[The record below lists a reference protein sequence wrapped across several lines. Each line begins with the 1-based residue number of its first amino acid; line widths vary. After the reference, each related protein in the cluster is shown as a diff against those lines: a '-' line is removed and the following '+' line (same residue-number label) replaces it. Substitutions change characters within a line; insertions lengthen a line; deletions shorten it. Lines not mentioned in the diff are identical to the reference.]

1 MKTVKYFIV
10 CSFFIFLSCNQ
21 RPQNDTDVK
30 EYLIPV
36 GENGDILLSDIVGDY
51 KIVPLETKENSL
63 LGEIQKVELYD
74 EKIFILSRNQI
85 FVFEQNGKFIQKT
98 NRTGRGPGEYIEIK
112 DFDIFSETLFI
123 LDRTGQNVLEY
134 DLKGRHINTRHISM
148 WAQKLIVL
156 NENEILIYSGEE
168 DNSYNQC
175 KFSVVNNN
183 GEITGLIPIDER
195 KSKFLHVNSTQNFIR
210 HASNIYFHEAFNDVV
225 YAIDNG
231 RIEPIYHFV
240 YDGLNIPDSFYDQS
254 FDNIFSFF
262 QEFNKTNYIN
272 GIYDLFWVDNNMF
285 FKAYRNG
292 NAQLF
297 VVNTETGFLKTSNY
311 LKNDVL
317 LDDVEVPV
325 GELSLGLSND
335 RLWFFMYPSELNENS
350 SQITNPILKDLLE
363 KISDESNPI
372 MIITDMQKI

>member
-36 GENGDILLSDIVGDY
+36 SENGDILLSDIVGDY

-134 DLKGRHINTRHISM
+134 DLKGRHINTR
-148 WAQKLIVL
+148 
-156 NENEILIYSGEE
+156 
-168 DNSYNQC
+168 D
-175 KFSVVNNN
+175 
-183 GEITGLIPIDER
+183 R
-195 KSKFLHVNSTQNFIR
+195 KST
-210 HASNIYFHEAFNDVV
+210 
-225 YAIDNG
+225 
-231 RIEPIYHFV
+231 
-240 YDGLNIPDSFYDQS
+240 
-254 FDNIFSFF
+254 
-262 QEFNKTNYIN
+262 
-272 GIYDLFWVDNNMF
+272 
-285 FKAYRNG
+285 
-292 NAQLF
+292 
-297 VVNTETGFLKTSNY
+297 
-311 LKNDVL
+311 
-317 LDDVEVPV
+317 
-325 GELSLGLSND
+325 
-335 RLWFFMYPSELNENS
+335 RLNS
-350 SQITNPILKDLLE
+350 SHVRISYAVFCLK
-363 KISDESNPI
+363 KKNR
-372 MIITDMQKI
+372 